1 MKITLYYF
9 LVGILFLAGVGL
21 FSFFNLGILD
31 LNRPYART
39 LPEKL
44 GEQEPVVAFLNV
56 NVVPMD
62 SERILEDQTVIVRD
76 GVIESIGSSDQLEVL
91 AEALIV
97 DGRGRYLMPG
107 LVDMHVHVTNENEL
121 LLFVAHGVTSV
132 RNLWG
137 GLNGTDHLGW
147 RAKIEAGD
155 MFGPT
160 LYTSGPIME
169 GPPKTVPWMKVY
181 EDPESAAD
189 AVNEQIDQGYDF
201 IKVYDYISL
210 PVYEAVIET
219 AHSRGVMVVGHTP
232 KKVGIDRVLRGGQVT
247 IEHISG
253 IIDADAGEY
262 SVPDSDLPEYARK
275 LADAGIYV
283 CPTIAVYQLYVPDE
297 DLHLLIERPEMDLI
311 SPGTNFMWRY
321 FQRPGSIS
329 NVTYQGDYPARMN
342 EMFLN
347 TTRILHE
354 NGVKFILGTD
364 TDNPYLVPGTSLL
377 DELDH
382 LVTAGFSPYE
392 ALETGTRTA
401 AEAMGKSDEFG
412 TIGAGKRADL
422 ILLEDNPL
430 DDIGNIQNRAG
441 VMVRGHW
448 LTYEQLKSMLDGLV
462 ESYQPNLVERLW
474 PLGLIA
480 LSIYMIVRKV
490 RRTPREK
497 KDGI

>member
-1 MKITLYYF
+1 MKTAFYYLF
-9 LVGILFLAGVGL
+9 VGILLLAGTGL
-21 FSFFNLGILD
+21 FALFNLGILD

-44 GEQEPVVAFLNV
+44 GEQEPIVAFVNV
-56 NVVPMD
+56 NVIPMD
-62 SERILEDQTVIVRD
+62 SERILENQTVIVRD
-76 GVIESIGSSDQLEVL
+76 GVIETIGSSGLVQVPD
-91 AEALIV
+91 EALVIN
-97 DGRGRYLMPG
+97 GQGKYLIPG

-121 LLFVAHGVTSV
+121 LLFAAHGVTSV

-137 GLNGTDHLGW
+137 GLNGADHLGW
-147 RAKIEAGD
+147 RAKINAGE

-169 GPPKTVPWMKVY
+169 GPPKTVPWMQVY
-181 EDPESAAD
+181 EDPESAAE

-219 AHSRGVMVVGHTP
+219 AQSRGVMVVGHTP
-232 KKVGIDRVLRGGQVT
+232 KKVGIDQVLNSGQVT

-262 SVPDSDLPEYARK
+262 SVPESDLPEYARK

-297 DLHLLIERPEMDLI
+297 DLHLLIARPEMDLI
-311 SPGTNFMWRY
+311 SPGTKFMWRY

-347 TTRILHE
+347 TSRILHE
-354 NGVKFILGTD
+354 HGVKFILGTD
-364 TDNPYLVPGTSLL
+364 TDNPYLVPGTSLF
-377 DELDH
+377 DELDY
-382 LVTAGFSPYE
+382 LVAAGFSPYE
-392 ALETGTRTA
+392 ALETGTRNA

-412 TIGAGKRADL
+412 TIEIGKRADL
-422 ILLEDNPL
+422 ILLEENPL
-430 DDIGNIQNRAG
+430 EVVDNIRQRDG
-441 VMVRGHW
+441 VMVRGRW
-448 LTYEQLKSMLDGLV
+448 LTEAELQSMLDGLV
-462 ESYQPNLVERLW
+462 ESYQPNLGERLW
-474 PLGLIA
+474 PLTLIA
-480 LSIYMIVRKV
+480 VSIYMIVRKV
-490 RRTPREK
+490 RRTSLEQ
-497 KDGI
+497 

>member
-9 LVGILFLAGVGL
+9 LVGILFLVGVGL
-21 FSFFNLGILD
+21 FSLFNLGILD

-44 GEQEPVVAFLNV
+44 GKQEPVAVFLNV
-56 NVVPMD
+56 NVIPMD
-62 SERILEDQTVIVRD
+62 SERILENQTVIVRD
-76 GVIESIGSSDQLEVL
+76 GVIEMIGNSEQVQVPD
-91 AEALIV
+91 EALVI
-97 DGRGRYLMPG
+97 DGQGKYLMPG

-121 LLFVAHGVTSV
+121 LLFAAHGVTTI

-189 AVNEQIDQGYDF
+189 AVNKQIDQGYDF
-201 IKVYDYISL
+201 IKVYDYVSL
-210 PVYEAVIET
+210 PVYEAVIKT
-219 AHSRGVMVVGHTP
+219 AQARGVMVVGHTP
-232 KKVGIDRVLRGGQVT
+232 RKVGIDRVLNSGQVT

-262 SVPDSDLPEYARK
+262 NVPESDLPEYARK
-275 LADAGIYV
+275 LAEAGIYV

-297 DLHLLIERPEMDLI
+297 DLHLLTERPEMDLI
-311 SPGTNFMWRY
+311 SPGTKFMWRY

-347 TTRILHE
+347 ATRILHE
-354 NGVKFILGTD
+354 LGVKFILGTD

-377 DELDH
+377 DELDY
-382 LVTAGFSPYE
+382 LVEAGFSPYE
-392 ALETGTRTA
+392 ALETGTRNA
-401 AEAMGKSDEFG
+401 AEAMGKLDEFG
-412 TIGAGKRADL
+412 TIEPGKRADL
-422 ILLEDNPL
+422 ILLDSNPL
-430 DDIGNIQNRAG
+430 QDVSAARHRSG
-441 VMVRGHW
+441 VMLRGRW
-448 LTYEQLKSMLDGLV
+448 MTEEQLRLMLDELV
-462 ESYQPNLVERLW
+462 ESYKPNLVERLW
-474 PLGLIA
+474 PLLLIGLEFF
-480 LSIYMIVRKV
+480 LIV
-490 RRTPREK
+490 K
-497 KDGI
+497 K